1 MNLKGKFLMKYKAVL
16 FDLDGTLVDSLKD
29 IANSMNAVLARFG
42 YPTHHIQSYKYFVG
56 DGTKSLV
63 LRSLPEMHK
72 SEEIVS
78 LCFNAVKEEYGKHWA
93 DNLRLYDGITELL
106 DELQIRK
113 LKLTIL
119 SNKYD
124 DLTKIVVTKFLSN
137 WNFEEIFGIRPD
149 IPKKPNPMA
158 AKLIAKKID
167 ILPGEFIYLGDTD
180 TDMKTA
186 SAAGMYAVG
195 ALWGFREAEELISSG
210 AQVLIEHPLDL
221 LKLL

>member
-1 MNLKGKFLMKYKAVL
+1 MKYKAVL
-16 FDLDGTLVDSLKD
+16 FDLDGTLIDSLED
-29 IANSMNAVLARFG
+29 IANSMNTVLTRFG

-56 DGTKSLV
+56 DGMENLV
-63 LRSLPEMHK
+63 LRSLPETHK

-93 DNLRLYDGITELL
+93 DNLHAYDGITQLL
-106 DELQIRK
+106 DELQMRN

-119 SNKYD
+119 SNKPN

-137 WNFEEIFGIRPD
+137 WNFEEVFGAHPNM
-149 IPKKPNPMA
+149 PKKPNPMA

-180 TDMKTA
+180 TDMETA
-186 SAAGMYAVG
+186 NAAGMYAVG
-195 ALWGFREAEELISSG
+195 ALWGFRTAEELISSG
-210 AQVLIEHPLDL
+210 AQTLIKYPLDL

>member
-1 MNLKGKFLMKYKAVL
+1 MKYKAVL
-16 FDLDGTLVDSLKD
+16 FDLDGTLIDSLED
-29 IANSMNAVLARFG
+29 IANSMNTVLTRFG

-56 DGTKSLV
+56 DGMKNLV
-63 LRSLPEMHK
+63 LRSLPETHK

-93 DNLRLYDGITELL
+93 DNLRTYDGITQLL
-106 DELQIRK
+106 DELQIRN

-119 SNKYD
+119 SNKSN
-124 DLTKIVVTKFLSN
+124 DLTRMVVTKFLSN
-137 WNFEEIFGIRPD
+137 WNFEEVFGIRPD
-149 IPKKPNPMA
+149 IPKKPNPMV

-180 TDMKTA
+180 TDMETA
-186 SAAGMYAVG
+186 NAAGMYAVG
-195 ALWGFREAEELISSG
+195 ALWGFRTAEELISSG
-210 AQVLIEHPLDL
+210 AQTLIKYPLDL

>member
-1 MNLKGKFLMKYKAVL
+1 MKYKAVL

-78 LCFNAVKEEYGKHWA
+78 LCLNAMKEEYRKHWA
-93 DNLRLYDGITELL
+93 DNLRTYDGITQLL
-106 DELQIRK
+106 DELQIRN

-119 SNKYD
+119 SNKSN
-124 DLTKIVVTKFLSN
+124 DLTRMVVTKFLSN
-137 WNFEEIFGIRPD
+137 WNFEEVFGIRPD

-186 SAAGMYAVG
+186 NAAGMYAVG
-195 ALWGFREAEELISSG
+195 VLWGFREAEELISSG
-210 AQVLIEHPLDL
+210 AQTLIKYPLDL